1 MNFDTVTHCLGTIFI
16 IFTAIGS
23 IMMFVVMFLAAS
35 YADQR
40 GENAI
45 LLVSS
50 LIGQA
55 GFTILGYE
63 AIKCIMEDIRA

>member
-1 MNFDTVTHCLGTIFI
+1 
-16 IFTAIGS
+16 
-23 IMMFVVMFLAAS
+23 MMFVVMFLAAS